1 MSSRF
6 TEVGGWIEHTQ
17 TCFTLL
23 KIAGRKN
30 QSQNERPISP
40 SRVTH
45 FGKLPLPGLGDAKE
59 PVRMVD
65 SPLSQKAM
73 GLSSRMEYTAH

>member
-1 MSSRF
+1 MSRRF
-6 TEVGGWIEHTQ
+6 TEVGGWIEHTHR
-17 TCFTLL
+17 CFTPL
-23 KIAGRKN
+23 KITGREN

-45 FGKLPLPGLGDAKE
+45 FGKLHLPGLGDAKE

-73 GLSSRMEYTAH
+73 WLSSITEYTAH